1 MTTIVWHETVP
12 AVLRLRGA
20 WDAWLDAWSVECVFL
35 RWDWVRT
42 WLRVYARST
51 GSAGTSGHARPLIGI
66 VTEEGR
72 VIGIAPLVLHE
83 SRAFPGGPVLRCVR
97 MLGDGPL
104 CPDHMVFP
112 VEPGREE
119 SFARAVA
126 EALRARR
133 AEWDRIEIRDLLQDH
148 PAWQALAAALRV
160 AGETVVVRT
169 RTHCPYIPLPST
181 FDEYLESVGAKTRK
195 MLRYGL
201 KRIERELSTRIVE
214 PSNVKDVDRGMGH
227 LEDLHARAWLVRG
240 RSGVFAD
247 PAFRLFHRLHARR
260 AFRGGRLW
268 LTSLTTPERPIA
280 VLLGFVGPGGLHYYQ
295 LGHDPELRAFSI
307 GTMMVASAI
316 ARATERGLPEM
327 DFLRGQGAY
336 KSHLTRQERRGHD
349 LIVHSGS
356 QADRAATAVGGL
368 RGGVRTVLRKT
379 IGKERAQK
387 IKRWIGIGEDQ

>member
-12 AVLRLRGA
+12 AVLRLRGE
-20 WDAWLDAWSVECVFL
+20 WDARLDAWGVDCVFL
-35 RWDWVRT
+35 RWDWVRI
-42 WLRVYARST
+42 WLRVYARDAH
-51 GSAGTSGHARPLIGI
+51 GIRPLVGVVTEDGRTIGI
-66 VTEEGR
+66 VPF
-72 VIGIAPLVLHE
+72 ILHE
-83 SRAFPGGPVLRCVR
+83 DRAFPGGPVLRCLR

-104 CPDHMVFP
+104 CPDHLVFP

-119 SFARAVA
+119 GFARALA
-126 EALRARR
+126 EALRSRR
-133 AEWDRIEIRDLLQDH
+133 TEWDRIEIRDLLQDH
-148 PAWQALAAALRV
+148 PAWQALATALRS

-169 RTHCPYIPLPST
+169 RTHCPYIPLPAT

-201 KRIERELSTRIVE
+201 KRIERELSTRVVE
-214 PSNVKDVDRGMGH
+214 PTSIEEVDRGMEH
-227 LEDLHARAWLVRG
+227 LEELHARAWQVRG

-268 LTSLTTPERPIA
+268 LTSMATPERPIA
-280 VLLGFVGPGGLHYYQ
+280 VLLGFVSRRGLHYYQ

-336 KSHLTRQERRGHD
+336 KSHLTRHERRGHD
-349 LIVHSGS
+349 LIVHGGS
-356 QADRAATAVGGL
+356 PADHAASAVSGL

-379 IGKERAQK
+379 IGKERAQR
-387 IKRWIGIGEDQ
+387 IKRWIGIREDQ